1 MPDMRGHDGLFLMHE
16 ITMLLGSV
24 WLQFQQIGPY
34 WALGLVAGSLVS
46 VFLSDRIA
54 ARMVALAS
62 GAFPPVPICVAAFLG
77 IVSPLCMY
85 GTVPI
90 IAALGKKGVPQHLLA
105 AFMISSILL
114 NPNILFFSF
123 ALGAGLALA
132 RLGLSFLSGVLAGG
146 LVLLLFR
153 DRALFALERFAPRD
167 EGRKKAFFLDLFKAF
182 RITAPYL
189 LFGITL
195 AAWFER
201 YVPPELVAGMF
212 GDRRGLGVLFATTV
226 SIPLYVCGGGTIPL
240 VRAWMQSGMGTGD
253 AMAFML
259 AGPTVKINNIS
270 AVKMIFG
277 ARHFALYLAYNIA
290 FAMIAGWTI
299 EFILAR
305 L

>member
-1 MPDMRGHDGLFLMHE
+1 MRE
-16 ITMLLGSV
+16 ILMLLSSI
-24 WLQFQQIGPY
+24 LTQFRHIGPY

-46 VFLSDRIA
+46 VFLSGRIA
-54 ARMVALAS
+54 GKMVRLAAGSFWAL
-62 GAFPPVPICVAAFLG
+62 PLCVAAILG

-114 NPNILFFSF
+114 NPNIFFFTF
-123 ALGAGLALA
+123 ALGAGLAFA
-132 RLGLSFLSGVLAGG
+132 RLALSFFSGVLAGG

-153 DRALFALERFAPRD
+153 NRALFALERFAEQGDRP
-167 EGRKKAFFLDLFKAF
+167 KKAFFLDLLKAF

-201 YVPPELVAGMF
+201 YVPPDLVAGMF
-212 GDRRGLGVLFATTV
+212 GARRGLGVLFATTV
-226 SIPLYVCGGGTIPL
+226 SIPLYICGGGTIPL
-240 VRAWMQSGMGTGD
+240 IRAWMHAGMGSGD

-259 AGPTVKINNIS
+259 AGPTVKINNLS

-277 ARHFALYLAYNIA
+277 AKHFALYLAFNLA
-290 FAMIAGWTI
+290 FAMVAGWAI
-299 EFILAR
+299 EFFLAR

>member
-1 MPDMRGHDGLFLMHE
+1 MHE
-16 ITMLLGSV
+16 IRMLLGSV

-34 WALGLVAGSLVS
+34 WAVGLVAGSLVS

-54 ARMVALAS
+54 GKMVQLAS
-62 GAFPPVPICVAAFLG
+62 NTFWPVPLCIAAFLG

-114 NPNILFFSF
+114 NPNILFFTF

-153 DRALFALERFAPRD
+153 NRVLFAFERFAPQD
-167 EGRKKAFFLDLFKAF
+167 DKRKRVFFLDLFKAV

-201 YVPPELVAGMF
+201 YVPPDLVAGLF
-212 GDRRGLGVLFATTV
+212 GERRGLGVLFATTV

-240 VRAWMQSGMGTGD
+240 VRAWMQAGMGTGD

-277 ARHFALYLAYNIA
+277 AKHFALYLAYNIA

-299 EFILAR
+299 EFILTR

>member
-1 MPDMRGHDGLFLMHE
+1 MHE

-46 VFLSDRIA
+46 VFLSDGIA
-54 ARMVALAS
+54 EKMTRLAS
-62 GAFPPVPICVAAFLG
+62 GSFWPIPLGIAAFLG
-77 IVSPLCMY
+77 LVSPLCMY

-90 IAALGKKGVPQHLLA
+90 IAALGRKGVPQHLLA

-114 NPNILFFSF
+114 NPNIMFFSL
-123 ALGAGLALA
+123 ALGAGVAMTRLAL
-132 RLGLSFLSGVLAGG
+132 SFFSGVLAGG

-153 DRALFALERFAPRD
+153 NKALFAMERFAPR
-167 EGRKKAFFLDLFKAF
+167 EEKRKKAFFLDLFKAF

-201 YVPPELVAGMF
+201 YVPPDLVAGMF
-212 GDRRGLGVLFATTV
+212 GERRGLGVLFATTV

-240 VRAWMQSGMGTGD
+240 IRAWMQAGMGTGD

-259 AGPTVKINNIS
+259 AGPTVKINNVS

-277 ARHFALYLAYNIA
+277 AKHFALYLAYNIL
-290 FAMIAGWTI
+290 FAMIAGWAI
-299 EFILAR
+299 EFILSR